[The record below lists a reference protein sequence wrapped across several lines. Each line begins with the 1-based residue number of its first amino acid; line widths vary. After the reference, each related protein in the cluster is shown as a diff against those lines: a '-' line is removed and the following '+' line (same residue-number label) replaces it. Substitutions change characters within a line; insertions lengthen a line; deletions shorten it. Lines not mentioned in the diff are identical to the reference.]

1 MARPVIH
8 AAIPE
13 ELADWIT
20 WREELRHGAQPLSRA
35 SVSELQTF
43 HDIMT
48 AELTR
53 HRWSLAELEII
64 ARVTMGTP
72 PGPGV
77 PTTVGAMFA
86 AVYDARRAGEV
97 ADDEATTALLDKLGD
112 LSPASDVALE
122 YAVAAWWSDDHRNTA
137 ADWATVGIIVTND

>member
-20 WREELRHGAQPLSRA
+20 RREELRQGPQPLSRA
-35 SVSELQTF
+35 SISELQTF

-64 ARVTMGTP
+64 AHATMGTP

-86 AVYDARRAGEV
+86 AVYDARRLGEV
-97 ADDEATTALLDKLGD
+97 ADDEATTALLDKLGG
-112 LSPASDVALE
+112 LSPAGDVALE
-122 YAVAAWWSDDHRNTA
+122 YAVAAWWRDDHQNTA
-137 ADWATVGIIVTND
+137 ADWATVGIIVNND

>member
-13 ELADWIT
+13 ELADWIIR
-20 WREELRHGAQPLSRA
+20 REELRQGPQPLSRA

-53 HRWSLAELEII
+53 NRWSLAELEII
-64 ARVTMGTP
+64 ARSTMGTP

-86 AVYDARRAGEV
+86 AVYDARRLGEV
-97 ADDEATTALLDKLGD
+97 ADDEATAALLDKLGD
-112 LSPASDVALE
+112 LSPAGDVALE
-122 YAVAAWWSDDHRNTA
+122 YAVAAWWSDDHQNTA
-137 ADWATVGIIVTND
+137 AYWATVGIIVNND

>member
-13 ELADWIT
+13 EVAEWIT
-20 WREELRHGAQPLSRA
+20 RREELRQGTRPLSRA
-35 SVSELQTF
+35 AMAELSVF

-48 AELTR
+48 AELAR
-53 HRWSLAELEII
+53 HRWSLDGLEIV
-64 ARVTMGTP
+64 ARATMGTP

-77 PTTVGAMFA
+77 PITVGVMFA

-97 ADDEATTALLDKLGD
+97 VDDDATTALLDKLGG
-112 LSPASDVALE
+112 LSPAADMALA
-122 YAVAAWWSDDHRNTA
+122 YAVADWWDRGLDHTA
-137 ADWATVGIIVTND
+137 DGWSEVGVQVR